1 MRKPAMDTNGVMKKR
16 GQFKEILRRLFKNR
30 GAVMG
35 LMVLTVILLV
45 VVFAEQIAPYQGAIK
60 QNVTERLKPPSP
72 AHLFGTDGY
81 GRDLFARVLHG
92 SRQSLAIGLSATCG
106 ALLAGWIIGSL
117 VGYYGG
123 YIDDTVMRLMD
134 IISAIP
140 MTLMA
145 LAIVSALGPNIK
157 NLIIAISIARIPTFA
172 RIIRSSVLGIVDQE
186 YIEAARAGGSG
197 DIRII
202 LTHITPNVS
211 GTIIVQTTMTTAQLI
226 MVAASLSFL
235 GLGVQPPVP
244 EWGALL
250 SEAREFMRNAPYLM
264 VFPGCA
270 IALTALSLN
279 LLGDGLRDALDPK
292 LKS

>member
-1 MRKPAMDTNGVMKKR
+1 
-16 GQFKEILRRLFKNR
+16 LFKNK
-30 GAVMG
+30 GAVVG
-35 LMVLTVILLV
+35 LVVLVILLFV
-45 VVFAEQIAPYQGAIK
+45 TIFAEQIAPYQLAIK
-60 QNVTERLKPPSP
+60 QNVTNRLKPPSM
-72 AHLFGTDGY
+72 AHIFGTDGY

-92 SRQSLAIGLSATCG
+92 SRMSLVIGFTATFG
-106 ALLAGWIIGSL
+106 ALLGGWIIGSI

-145 LAIVSALGPNIK
+145 LAIVSALGPNLN
-157 NLIIAISIARIPTFA
+157 NLIIAISVARIPTFA
-172 RIIRSSVLGIVDQE
+172 RLIRSSVLGMVNQE
-186 YIEAARAGGSG
+186 YIEAAKAGGAG
-197 DIRII
+197 DLRII

-211 GTIIVQTTMTTAQLI
+211 GTIIVQTTMNTAALI
-226 MVAASLSFL
+226 KVASGLSFL
-235 GLGVQPPVP
+235 GMGVQPPMP

-250 SEAREFMRNAPYLM
+250 SEAREYMRSFPYLM
-264 VFPGCA
+264 FFPGIA